1 MYRLLRRGAQHPL
14 VALILVSADKFWS
27 FWCQF
32 IGVFQVAYTRQFMTP
47 LTAIAAQLCVLR
59 PLPGMSPP
67 CPSDPRA
74 RLESLGI
81 WAYGASPGRRVARQ
95 RGYWAGSTSARKT
108 DRTRRLVQEQAEDIL
123 VPPLLRICL
132 TLYYISLFW
141 LLSPP
146 PEQWSL

>member
-1 MYRLLRRGAQHPL
+1 VVHSICWWHSFLCPL
-14 VALILVSADKFWS
+14 INF
-27 FWCQF
+27 
-32 IGVFQVAYTRQFMTP
+32 GVFGVNSSAFSRSTHQFMTP
-47 LTAIAAQLCVLR
+47 LTAIAAQLCVRR
-59 PLPGMSPP
+59 PQPGLSPP

-81 WAYGASPGRRVARQ
+81 WAYGASPNRRVTRQ
-95 RGYWAGSTSARKT
+95 RGYWAGSTSARTT
-108 DRTRRLVQEQAEDIL
+108 DRPRRFVQEQAEDIL
-123 VPPLLRICL
+123 VPPLLRNCL